1 MTALDPPPDDFAK
14 LTLVTT
20 EVAPALLLRLASARH
35 LSGDPFRRSALYR
48 FDAPDESFGVFYAA
62 VDLETAFVESIVRAR
77 AHPLPAGEPLLIDYL
92 TLASR
97 HVVTLAASSPAR
109 SLHLAQLYG
118 AGLSAARTDNRIA
131 TVDDYGTT
139 QRWAKAFHA
148 HPEKIDGI
156 VYMSRYL
163 GNRRSVVLFDR
174 ARDAIAFNNQDH
186 PTMGESVPRA
196 SRENRWHRLYVA
208 VLGESSLGRFVRSR
222 PRRHSIQQSG
232 PPNDGRKR
240 STRIQRKSMASS
252 IC

>member
-20 EVAPALLLRLASARH
+20 EVAPASLLRLASARH
-35 LSGDPFRRSALYR
+35 LSDDPFRRSALYR

-62 VDLETAFVESIVRAR
+62 FDLETAFVESIVRAK
-77 AHPLPAGEPLLIDYL
+77 AHPLPAGEPLIIDYT

-97 HVVTLAASSPAR
+97 HVVTLAAGSPAL
-109 SLHLAQLYG
+109 SLHLAELYG
-118 AGLSAARTDNRIA
+118 PGLSAAKTDNRIA

-174 ARDAIAFNNQDH
+174 ARDAIAFNNPLPLLHH
-186 PTMGESVPRA
+186 PELA
-196 SRENRWHRLYVA
+196 RLLDTYQV
-208 VLGESSLGRFVRSR
+208 GIVRPGKGKGSA
-222 PRRHSIQQSG
+222 RR
-232 PPNDGRKR
+232 RKP
-240 STRIQRKSMASS
+240 K
-252 IC
+252 

>member
-20 EVAPALLLRLASARH
+20 EVAPALLLRLASARP

-62 VDLETAFVESIVRAR
+62 FDLETAFVESIVRAR
-77 AHPLPAGEPLLIDYL
+77 AHPLPAGEALLIDYL
-92 TLASR
+92 TLAAR
-97 HVVTLAASSPAR
+97 HVVALAAGSPAR

-139 QRWAKAFHA
+139 QRWARAFHA

-156 VYMSRYL
+156 FYMSRYL
-163 GNRRSVVLFDR
+163 GDHRSVVLFDR
-174 ARDAIAFNNQDH
+174 ARDAIAFNNPLPLLHH
-186 PTMGESVPRA
+186 PELAQLLDTYHVSVAPPR
-196 SRENRWHRLYVA
+196 
-208 VLGESSLGRFVRSR
+208 
-222 PRRHSIQQSG
+222 
-232 PPNDGRKR
+232 GRKKKKKSSAWR
-240 STRIQRKSMASS
+240 RKPK
-252 IC
+252 

>member
-20 EVAPALLLRLASARH
+20 EVAPAFLLRLASARH

-48 FDAPDESFGVFYAA
+48 FDSPDDSFGVFYAA
-62 VDLETAFVESIVRAR
+62 FDLETAFVESIVRAR

-97 HVVTLAASSPAR
+97 HVVTLAVSSPTR

-139 QRWAKAFHA
+139 RRWAKAFHA
-148 HPEKIDGI
+148 HPERIDGT

-174 ARDAIAFNNQDH
+174 ACDAIAFNPPRPLLHH
-186 PTMGESVPRA
+186 PELAQLLDTYHVSLVPPGGKKRKKKKGSA
-196 SRENRWHRLYVA
+196 RRR
-208 VLGESSLGRFVRSR
+208 R
-222 PRRHSIQQSG
+222 P
-232 PPNDGRKR
+232 K
-240 STRIQRKSMASS
+240 
-252 IC
+252 

>member
-1 MTALDPPPDDFAK
+1 MRALDPSPDDFAK

-20 EVAPALLLRLASARH
+20 EVAPASLLRLASARH

-62 VDLETAFVESIVRAR
+62 FDLETAFVESVVRAR

-139 QRWAKAFHA
+139 QRWAKAFYA
-148 HPEKIDGI
+148 HPENIDGI

-163 GNRRSVVLFDR
+163 GDHRSVVLFDR
-174 ARDAIAFNNQDH
+174 ARDAIALTILCRCCNIRNWRNFSTLIMWSWH
-186 PTMGESVPRA
+186 RRGERRRKKRRRKSVPHGDGDQNNPRA
-196 SRENRWHRLYVA
+196 AQPRVMTSPSSSEFVA
-208 VLGESSLGRFVRSR
+208 R
-222 PRRHSIQQSG
+222 
-232 PPNDGRKR
+232 
-240 STRIQRKSMASS
+240 
-252 IC
+252 

>member
-1 MTALDPPPDDFAK
+1 MTALDPPSDDFVK

-20 EVAPALLLRLASARH
+20 EVAPASLLRLASARH
-35 LSGDPFRRSALYR
+35 LSDDAFRRSALYR

-62 VDLETAFVESIVRAR
+62 FDLETAFVESVVRAR

-139 QRWAKAFHA
+139 QRWAKAFYA
-148 HPEKIDGI
+148 HPENIDGI

-163 GNRRSVVLFDR
+163 GDHRSVVLFDR
-174 ARDAIAFNNQDH
+174 ARDAIAFNNPLPLLHH
-186 PTMGESVPRA
+186 PELAQLLDTYHVVLAPPR
-196 SRENRWHRLYVA
+196 
-208 VLGESSLGRFVRSR
+208 GKKKKKKKKK
-222 PRRHSIQQSG
+222 
-232 PPNDGRKR
+232 KR
-240 STRIQRKSMASS
+240 SARRRKPK
-252 IC
+252 